1 MKRLHDAK
9 SKNDSILIVVLI
21 DVIGMLFLLFTD
33 AIPGYWTLLGILI
46 LIFSTIVAMLGRD
59 RKIGVLGA
67 YALSL
72 LLSPL
77 IGLIIT
83 LSSTKL
89 SDEEYQEKMLDIAEN
104 KTAASSIADQLYKLN
119 ELRIQG
125 VLSDEEFTIQKE
137 RLLNS

>member
-1 MKRLHDAK
+1 MKRLHDTK
-9 SKNDSILIVVLI
+9 SKNDTILIVVLI
-21 DVIGMLFLLFTD
+21 DVIGILFLLFTD
-33 AIPGYWTLLGILI
+33 AISGYWTLLGIMLF
-46 LIFSTIVAMLGRD
+46 IFSSIVAMLGRD

-83 LSSTKL
+83 LSSTKF

-104 KTAASSIADQLYKLN
+104 KAAASSIADQLYKLN

-125 VLSDEEFTIQKE
+125 VLTDEEFTIQKE

>member
-1 MKRLHDAK
+1 MKRLHDTK
-9 SKNDSILIVVLI
+9 SKNDTILIVVLI
-21 DVIGMLFLLFTD
+21 DVIGILFLLFTD
-33 AIPGYWTLLGILI
+33 AISGYWTLLGIMLF
-46 LIFSTIVAMLGRD
+46 IFSSIVAMLGRD

-83 LSSTKL
+83 LSSTKF

-104 KTAASSIADQLYKLN
+104 KAAASSIADQLYKLN

-125 VLSDEEFTIQKE
+125 VLTDEEFTMQKE

>member
-1 MKRLHDAK
+1 
-9 SKNDSILIVVLI
+9 
-21 DVIGMLFLLFTD
+21 
-33 AIPGYWTLLGILI
+33 
-46 LIFSTIVAMLGRD
+46 MLGRD

-77 IGLIIT
+77 IGLIMT

-89 SDEEYQEKMLDIAEN
+89 IDEEYQEKMLDIAEN